1 MSNHDWRTKNQ
12 VYVPSDTPL
21 PNPENYEWSK
31 PPREDQRIITR
42 GVARKGAELEV
53 LNTRLEI
60 VVDGNKTLELV
71 IKEPEPTAIFLNE
84 SRLAWEKRQDIL
96 SEVEEDAIGETIQFS
111 KDTSIFDFLQKSA
124 TAIIMAIT
132 GLECYANHKIRDLR
146 ESSGTTPAKKGKNT
160 IEDKFNL
167 QLPAMMDKEEPSVN
181 SGIKDCWEKFKVI
194 KETRNQLI
202 HATAKRMQNMNISQ
216 PESFNTWKQT
226 LRVSC
231 PHKIAIRLIKYFEDE
246 EPEWLKRF
254 PDPQCVDS

>member
-1 MSNHDWRTKNQ
+1 MSNHDWRTKHR
-12 VYVPSDTPL
+12 VYISSDTPL
-21 PNPENYEWSK
+21 PNSENYEWSK
-31 PPREDQRIITR
+31 PTGEDQHIITR
-42 GVARKGAELEV
+42 GVARKGAELIV
-53 LNTRLEI
+53 LNTLA
-60 VVDGNKTLELV
+60 VLADGDKTLELT
-71 IKEPEPTAIFLNE
+71 IKEPDPTAIFLNE
-84 SRLAWEKRQDIL
+84 SRLAWEKSRYIL
-96 SEVEEDAIGETIQFS
+96 SEVVEEAIGETIQFS

-146 ESSGTTPAKKGKNT
+146 ESSGTTPVKKGKST

-181 SGIKDCWEKFKVI
+181 LGIKDCWEKFKVI

-216 PESFNTWKQT
+216 PESFNTWRQT
-226 LRVSC
+226 LQVSC
-231 PHKIAIRLIKYFEDE
+231 PHNIAIRLIKYFEDE

-254 PDPQCVDS
+254 PEP